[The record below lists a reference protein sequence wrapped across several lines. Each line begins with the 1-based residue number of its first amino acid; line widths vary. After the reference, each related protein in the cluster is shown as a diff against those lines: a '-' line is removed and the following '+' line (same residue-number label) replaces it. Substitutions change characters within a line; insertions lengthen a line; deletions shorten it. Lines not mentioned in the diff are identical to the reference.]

1 MAKIRDP
8 TQRIM
13 TPVIAA
19 IVVFVVAALL
29 WHQAAYNG
37 LERFKGDEEHFR
49 NLPPIR
55 PYAPATVCNGTTP
68 PPTAGRRY
76 GAEGEC
82 DDKWFVPGDLA
93 AAPKTG
99 ATQPVPNSVNRPI
112 GAPGPGS
119 SPPKALA
126 TRKDLDELDVQISTW
141 LASADQA
148 ENTNP
153 GSLTAD
159 QRQER
164 VMLQGR
170 LANIRDQIVT
180 GMITDSFQVVAAETK
195 HIRNANGGWQQK
207 SPNMDALYAFGK
219 GVPAESFL
227 TPGQYTE
234 FRGLFNAALNEL
246 KGHIQPTPIQRV
258 RVQQLE
264 IMSVDLRSSEKQFN
278 GTPPIKIGAA
288 GLYLR
293 QMLKPDQPLPTLFA
307 MEPPPSSLPQMAAS
321 PSDVLSDLRNLQWRL
336 TISYDPVQQAIVQA
350 LMARLQQNPTPAV
363 VESARAQVAAL
374 QAQRGPVAAPVPTM
388 ISPGAPVFRMTESQ
402 QPLQYDPADLQ
413 KRAQVLCTQVRE
425 AFPTDAAALGC
436 TASAPA
442 NDYEAE
448 TVINTVCDRLR
459 FSVPSV
465 DPAQFNCP
473 KRAL

>member
-1 MAKIRDP
+1 
-8 TQRIM
+8 M

-37 LERFKGDEEHFR
+37 MEHFKGEKEHFR
-49 NLPPIR
+49 DLPPIR
-55 PYAPATVCNGTTP
+55 PYAPATVCNGAATI
-68 PPTAGRRY
+68 PTAGRRY

-93 AAPKTG
+93 KAPQTG

-112 GAPGPGS
+112 GAPGPGTA
-119 SPPKALA
+119 PPKALA

-141 LASADQA
+141 LASADQQ

-180 GMITDSFQVVAAETK
+180 GMITDSFQLVAAETK
-195 HIRNANGGWQQK
+195 HLRDANGGWQQK

-219 GVPAESFL
+219 GLPAESFL

-264 IMSVDLRSSEKQFN
+264 IMAVDLKTAEKQFN
-278 GTPPIKIGAA
+278 GLPPIKVGAA
-288 GLYLR
+288 TLYLR

-321 PSDVLSDLRNLQWRL
+321 PSDVLSDLLNLQWQL
-336 TISYDPVQQAIVQA
+336 TISYNPAQQALIQA
-350 LMARLQQNPTPAV
+350 MIARLQQNPTPAD

-374 QAQRGPVAAPVPTM
+374 QAQRGPAAAPAPM
-388 ISPGAPVFRMTESQ
+388 MSSPGTPVFR
-402 QPLQYDPADLQ
+402 LQYDPANLQ
-413 KRAQVLCTQVRE
+413 KRATTLCTQVRE
-425 AFPTDAAALGC
+425 AFPADAAALGC
-436 TASAPA
+436 TGSPPT

-473 KRAL
+473 QRAV